1 MYPVAVSKKI
11 IPHFPQYLFSV
22 WEMSCWNLLPC
33 LSDMAAIISGKNP
46 YESSEN
52 EVYRYS
58 NISSPEKF
66 NLKFPLIRYL
76 GSFCRV
82 F

>member
-1 MYPVAVSKKI
+1 
-11 IPHFPQYLFSV
+11 
-22 WEMSCWNLLPC
+22 
-33 LSDMAAIISGKNP
+33 MAAIISGKNP